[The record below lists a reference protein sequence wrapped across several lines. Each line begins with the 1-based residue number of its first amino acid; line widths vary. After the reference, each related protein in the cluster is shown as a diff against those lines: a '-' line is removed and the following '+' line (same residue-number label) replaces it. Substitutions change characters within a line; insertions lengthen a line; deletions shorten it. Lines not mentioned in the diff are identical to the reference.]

1 MNNKIKKNK
10 ANIENGIEWMIA
22 RYLYLKKYNK

>member
-10 ANIENGIEWMIA
+10 KNAYREKEKEGTHAWEKRSSLI
-22 RYLYLKKYNK
+22 